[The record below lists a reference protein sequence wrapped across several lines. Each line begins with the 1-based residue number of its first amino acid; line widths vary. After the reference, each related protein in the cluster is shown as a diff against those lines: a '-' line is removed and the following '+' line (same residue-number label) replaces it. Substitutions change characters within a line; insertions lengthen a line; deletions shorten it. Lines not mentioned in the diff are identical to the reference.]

1 RRHGR
6 RKHLGLDHR
15 CEIVHRREIGVVVDR
30 DEPQG
35 RIALITRE
43 RRRNVVGL
51 LGTGLR
57 LEAGPRTA
65 VGLTRQ
71 SPNSNLH
78 DRCSSLFALAARN
91 SDRCKS
97 PSDPSNSFIVPSMSR
112 MPRAINIARG
122 PEREPDNSVTRNV
135 CSARG
140 IEKCRSAIESMLHD
154 AELGCRSPTT
164 RQVAEIFLDYP
175 PKLTCLCD
183 GALPGSRSEILSAD
197 RRILC

>member
-1 RRHGR
+1 
-6 RKHLGLDHR
+6 
-15 CEIVHRREIGVVVDR
+15 
-30 DEPQG
+30 
-35 RIALITRE
+35 
-43 RRRNVVGL
+43 
-51 LGTGLR
+51 
-57 LEAGPRTA
+57 
-65 VGLTRQ
+65 
-71 SPNSNLH
+71 
-78 DRCSSLFALAARN
+78 
-91 SDRCKS
+91 
-97 PSDPSNSFIVPSMSR
+97 

-164 RQVAEIFLDYP
+164 GQVAEIFLDYP

-197 RRILC
+197 RRILCNDIWMTLWLKIDCHEVGPGLGDNDVVAIHDDSEVYLMHGPEV